1 MTDSVFSAASC
12 SCVRGASRWPCSVSL
27 SRRCRVKRSFSVTF
41 SPCLLSQPLS
51 SAFLRVFLVFVDWQ
65 VPGKTA
71 FCHHLEFVV
80 SGALLRP
87 PSGRCRV
94 KWSFSVTFSPCLLNR
109 PLSSAF
115 LRVFLFFV
123 DWQVPGKTAFCHH
136 LLEFVVSGPASE
148 ASLTHCSGPRPEGAG

>member
-27 SRRCRVKRSFSVTF
+27 SRRCRQKRSFSVTF

-71 FCHHLEFVV
+71 FCHHL
-80 SGALLRP
+80 
-87 PSGRCRV
+87 
-94 KWSFSVTFSPCLLNR
+94 
-109 PLSSAF
+109 
-115 LRVFLFFV
+115 
-123 DWQVPGKTAFCHH
+123 
-136 LLEFVVSGPASE
+136 LEYVIIRPASE
-148 ASLTHCSGPRPEGAG
+148 ASLIGIASAPRPKVPGEMVFLRHLLAVPFESAPFQCLLAGIPVFR